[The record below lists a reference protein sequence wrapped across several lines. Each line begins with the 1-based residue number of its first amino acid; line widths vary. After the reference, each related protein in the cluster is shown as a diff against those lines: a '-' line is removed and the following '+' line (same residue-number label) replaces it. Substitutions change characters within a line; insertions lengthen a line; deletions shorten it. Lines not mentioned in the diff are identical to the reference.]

1 MINCLNKDSLLSEV
15 SFYTK
20 QAIVGTNTELT
31 FLFGSVESAY
41 LTFVQSKSRK
51 GCANEI
57 CLNEIGYLI
66 QSLLAIGI
74 QLMTIS
80 EQ

>member
-15 SFYTK
+15 SSYTK
-20 QAIVGTNTELT
+20 RAIVGTNTELT
-31 FLFGSVESAY
+31 FLFSSVESAH
-41 LTFVQSKSRK
+41 LTFVQYKSRK

-57 CLNEIGYLI
+57 RLNEIGYLI
-66 QSLLAIGI
+66 QSPLAIGI
-74 QLMTIS
+74 QLITLS